1 MLADIPALEIKLCA
15 FVGTFSQCEWDE
27 GSPSKFELVSAAG
40 YTSVD
45 LTAVVDSC
53 DWTEAARLAE
63 RFSLEISGLTCDSG
77 WPAEDHDLANKN
89 ALNRQ
94 KAVDYFKRQIE
105 CVKVVGGDYLIVVP
119 SAVGKFR
126 SMGVDT
132 AEDWTWAVES
142 VCNLTETAANNH
154 VTLVIEPL
162 NRYESCI
169 VNTAED
175 VSRFVKEVDHPN
187 VRALLDTYHMNI
199 EESDIEKAFL
209 IVRDCLEVVHFADS
223 NRRALGRGH
232 IDFRPV
238 VAGMKAI
245 GFDRTIVL
253 ECTAPGPDPFRADKG
268 GTTAQTMATYASESL
283 AKLKEW
289 FT

>member
-1 MLADIPALEIKLCA
+1 MRFSICSW
-15 FVGTFSQCEWDE
+15 TFGNTPLD
-27 GSPSKFELVSAAG
+27 KVFELVSSAG

-53 DWTEAARLAE
+53 DWPEAARLAE

-105 CVKVVGGDYLIVVP
+105 CAKVVGGDYLIVVP

-126 SMGVDT
+126 AMGIDT
-132 AEDWTWAVES
+132 TEDWKWAVES
-142 VCNLTETAANNH
+142 VGKLTETAANNQ

-169 VNTAED
+169 VNTADD
-175 VSRFVKEVDHPN
+175 VSRFVQEVDHPN

-209 IVRDCLEVVHFADS
+209 TVRDCLEVVHFADS
-223 NRRALGRGH
+223 NRRALGRGN
-232 IDFRPV
+232 IDFRPAV
-238 VAGMKAI
+238 SGMKAI

-253 ECTAPGPDPFRADKG
+253 ECTVPGPDPFRADKG
-268 GTTAQTMATYASESL
+268 DTTAQTMATYASESL

-289 FT
+289 FA

>member
-1 MLADIPALEIKLCA
+1 MRFSICSW
-15 FVGTFSQCEWDE
+15 TFGNTPIEE
-27 GSPSKFELVSAAG
+27 VFKLVSSSG
-40 YTSVD
+40 YKSID

-53 DWTEAARLAE
+53 DWAEAARLAE
-63 RFSLEISGLTCDSG
+63 RSSLEISGLTCDSG
-77 WPAEDHDLANKN
+77 WPAEDHDLANKS
-89 ALNRQ
+89 AANRQ
-94 KAVDYFKRQIE
+94 KAIDYFKRQID
-105 CVKVVGGDYLIVVP
+105 CVKIVGGDYLIVVP

-126 SMGVDT
+126 SMGENIS
-132 AEDWTWAVES
+132 EDWKWAVES
-142 VCNLTETAANNH
+142 VCSLTETAANNR

-162 NRYESCI
+162 NRYESCV

-175 VSRFVKEVDHPN
+175 VSRFVKELNHPN

-209 IVRDCLEVVHFADS
+209 AVQDCLEVVHFADS
-223 NRRALGRGH
+223 NRRAIGRGH

-238 VAGMKAI
+238 VSGMKTI
-245 GFDRTIVL
+245 GFDKTIVL

-268 GTTAQTMATYASESL
+268 ATTPQTMAEYAKESL

-289 FT
+289 FA

>member
-1 MLADIPALEIKLCA
+1 MRFSICA
-15 FVGTFSQCEWDE
+15 WTFGNAPID
-27 GSPSKFELVSAAG
+27 KVFELVSSAG
-40 YTSVD
+40 YTSID

-53 DWTEAARLAE
+53 DWPEAVRLGE

-94 KAVDYFKRQIE
+94 KAVDYFRRQIE

-126 SMGVDT
+126 SMGRDT
-132 AEDWTWAVES
+132 SEDWKWGVES
-142 VCNLTETAANNH
+142 VCNLTETAANNQ

-175 VSRFVKEVDHPN
+175 VSRFVKEVNHPN
-187 VRALLDTYHMNI
+187 VKALLDTYHMNI
-199 EESDIEKAFL
+199 EEADIEQAFL
-209 IVRDCLEVVHFADS
+209 SVQDCLEVVHFADS
-223 NRRALGRGH
+223 NRRGLGRGH
-232 IDFRPV
+232 IDFRPIV
-238 VAGMKAI
+238 SGMKAI
-245 GFDRTIVL
+245 GFDKTIVL
-253 ECTAPGPDPFRADKG
+253 ESTAPGPDPFKADKG
-268 GTTAQTMATYASESL
+268 DTTAQIMATYAQESL

-289 FT
+289 FA

>member
-1 MLADIPALEIKLCA
+1 MRFSVCSW
-15 FVGTFSQCEWDE
+15 TFGNTPLD
-27 GSPSKFELVSAAG
+27 KVFELVSSAG
-40 YTSVD
+40 YASVD

-126 SMGVDT
+126 AMGVDT
-132 AEDWTWAVES
+132 TEDWKWAVES
-142 VCNLTETAANNH
+142 VSKLTETAANNR

-175 VSRFVKEVDHPN
+175 VSRFVKEVDHPK

-209 IVRDCLEVVHFADS
+209 TVRDCLEVVHFADS

-232 IDFRPV
+232 IDFRP
-238 VAGMKAI
+238 ALSGMKAI

-253 ECTAPGPDPFRADKG
+253 ECTVPGPDPFRADKG
-268 GTTAQTMATYASESL
+268 DTTAQTMATYASESL

-289 FT
+289 FA

>member
-1 MLADIPALEIKLCA
+1 MRFSICSW
-15 FVGTFSQCEWDE
+15 TFGNTPIDKVF
-27 GSPSKFELVSAAG
+27 GLVSSAG
-40 YTSVD
+40 YASID
-45 LTAVVDSC
+45 LTAVVDAYAWS
-53 DWTEAARLAE
+53 EVARLA
-63 RFSLEISGLTCDSG
+63 RGFSLEVSGLTCDSG

-89 ALNRQ
+89 ALNRK

-105 CVKVVGGDYLIVVP
+105 CVSVVGGDYLIVVP

-126 SMGVDT
+126 SMGGDT
-132 AEDWTWAVES
+132 SEDWKWAVES
-142 VCNLTETAANNH
+142 VCNLTETAAKNQ

-175 VSRFVKEVDHPN
+175 VSRFVTEVNHPK

-209 IVRDCLEVVHFADS
+209 TVRECLEVVHFADS
-223 NRRALGRGH
+223 NRRGLGRGH

-238 VAGMKAI
+238 VSGMKAI
-245 GFDRTIVL
+245 GFDKTIVL

-268 GTTAQTMATYASESL
+268 DTTAHTMATYARESL

-289 FT
+289 LA

>member
-1 MLADIPALEIKLCA
+1 MRFSVCSW
-15 FVGTFSQCEWDE
+15 TFGNTPLD
-27 GSPSKFELVSAAG
+27 KVFELVSAAG

-53 DWTEAARLAE
+53 DWTQAARSAE

-89 ALNRQ
+89 VLNRQ

-126 SMGVDT
+126 AMGVDT
-132 AEDWTWAVES
+132 TEDWKWAVES
-142 VCNLTETAANNH
+142 VSKLTETAANNQ

-209 IVRDCLEVVHFADS
+209 TVRDCLEVVHFADS

-232 IDFRPV
+232 IDFRPAV
-238 VAGMKAI
+238 SGMKAI

-268 GTTAQTMATYASESL
+268 DTTAQTMATYAAESL

-289 FT
+289 FA

>member
-1 MLADIPALEIKLCA
+1 MRFSICSW
-15 FVGTFSQCEWDE
+15 TFGNTPID
-27 GSPSKFELVSAAG
+27 KVFDLVSAAG
-40 YTSVD
+40 YASID
-45 LTAVVDSC
+45 LTAVVDAYS
-53 DWTEAARLAE
+53 WSEVARLA
-63 RFSLEISGLTCDSG
+63 RGFSLEVSGLTCDSG

-89 ALNRQ
+89 ALNRK

-105 CVKVVGGDYLIVVP
+105 CVNVVGGDYLIVVP

-126 SMGVDT
+126 SMGRDT
-132 AEDWTWAVES
+132 SEDWKWAVES
-142 VCNLTETAANNH
+142 VRNLTETAAKNQ

-175 VSRFVKEVDHPN
+175 VCRFVTEINHPK

-209 IVRDCLEVVHFADS
+209 TVRECLEVVHFADS

-238 VAGMKAI
+238 VSGMKAI
-245 GFDRTIVL
+245 GFNKTIVL

-268 GTTAQTMATYASESL
+268 DSTAHTMATYARESL

-289 FT
+289 LA

>member
-1 MLADIPALEIKLCA
+1 MRFSVCSW
-15 FVGTFSQCEWDE
+15 TFGNTPLD
-27 GSPSKFELVSAAG
+27 KVFELVSSAG

-53 DWTEAARLAE
+53 DWTEAARLAK

-89 ALNRQ
+89 AFNRE

-126 SMGVDT
+126 AMGVDT
-132 AEDWTWAVES
+132 TEDWKWGVES
-142 VCNLTETAANNH
+142 VGNLTETAANNQ

-209 IVRDCLEVVHFADS
+209 TVRDCLEVVHFADS

-232 IDFRPV
+232 IDFRPAV
-238 VAGMKAI
+238 SGMKAI

-253 ECTAPGPDPFRADKG
+253 ECTVPGPDPFRADKG
-268 GTTAQTMATYASESL
+268 ETTAQTMATYASESL

-289 FT
+289 FA

>member
-1 MLADIPALEIKLCA
+1 M
-15 FVGTFSQCEWDE
+15 
-27 GSPSKFELVSAAG
+27 
-40 YTSVD
+40 
-45 LTAVVDSC
+45 TAVG
-53 DWTEAARLAE
+53 RQK
-63 RFSLEISGLTCDSG
+63 IMI
-77 WPAEDHDLANKN
+77 LANKN

-126 SMGVDT
+126 AMGVDT
-132 AEDWTWAVES
+132 TEDWKWAVES
-142 VCNLTETAANNH
+142 VCKLTETAANNQ

-199 EESDIEKAFL
+199 EEVRHREGLSHRAATAWKLSIL
-209 IVRDCLEVVHFADS
+209 QIVID
-223 NRRALGRGH
+223 ALSVEGISISGRLY
-232 IDFRPV
+232 P
-238 VAGMKAI
+238 A
-245 GFDRTIVL
+245 
-253 ECTAPGPDPFRADKG
+253 
-268 GTTAQTMATYASESL
+268 
-283 AKLKEW
+283 
-289 FT
+289 

>member
-1 MLADIPALEIKLCA
+1 MRFSICSW
-15 FVGTFSQCEWDE
+15 TFGNTPIE
-27 GSPSKFELVSAAG
+27 KVFELVASAG
-40 YTSVD
+40 YPAID

-53 DWTEAARLAE
+53 DWTEAVRLAK

-89 ALNRQ
+89 PLNRQ
-94 KAVDYFKRQIE
+94 KAIDYFKRQIE

-126 SMGVDT
+126 PMGADT
-132 AEDWTWAVES
+132 SEDWKWAVES
-142 VCNLTETAANNH
+142 VCNLTERAAKDQ

-175 VSRFVKEVDHPN
+175 VARFVTEVNHPN

-209 IVRDCLEVVHFADS
+209 TVRDCLEVVHFADN
-223 NRRALGRGH
+223 NRRALGRGD
-232 IDFRPV
+232 IDFGPV
-238 VAGMKAI
+238 VSAMKAI
-245 GFDRTIVL
+245 GFDKTIVL

-268 GTTAQTMATYASESL
+268 DTTTQTMATYAKESL
-283 AKLKEW
+283 GKLREW
-289 FT
+289 FA

>member
-1 MLADIPALEIKLCA
+1 VTATFLEA
-15 FVGTFSQCEWDE
+15 WTE
-27 GSPSKFELVSAAG
+27 SKFATSEDERQSLICDQPTDSNGGVSSPPAHSEADLVCARSRQR
-40 YTSVD
+40 
-45 LTAVVDSC
+45 
-53 DWTEAARLAE
+53 TEAARLAE
-63 RFSLEISGLTCDSG
+63 RFSLEIRGLTCDCG

-89 ALNRQ
+89 ALNRE

-126 SMGVDT
+126 AMGVDT
-132 AEDWTWAVES
+132 TENWKWAVES
-142 VCNLTETAANNH
+142 VCNLTETAANNQ
-154 VTLVIEPL
+154 VRLVIEPL

-209 IVRDCLEVVHFADS
+209 TVGDCLEVVHFADS

-232 IDFRPV
+232 IDFRPAV
-238 VAGMKAI
+238 SGK
-245 GFDRTIVL
+245 GDRL
-253 ECTAPGPDPFRADKG
+253 
-268 GTTAQTMATYASESL
+268 
-283 AKLKEW
+283 
-289 FT
+289 

>member
-1 MLADIPALEIKLCA
+1 MRFSICSWTFGNTPVEEILK
-15 FVGTFSQCEWDE
+15 
-27 GSPSKFELVSAAG
+27 LVSSSGFKAI
-40 YTSVD
+40 D

-53 DWTEAARLAE
+53 DWSETARLAE

-89 ALNRQ
+89 AANRQ

-126 SMGVDT
+126 SMEGDT
-132 AEDWTWAVES
+132 SEDWKWAVES
-142 VCNLTETAANNH
+142 VGNLTETAAKNQ

-175 VSRFVKEVDHPN
+175 VSRFVEEVNHPK

-209 IVRDCLEVVHFADS
+209 TVRECLEVVHFADS
-223 NRRALGRGH
+223 NRRAIGRGH

-245 GFDRTIVL
+245 GFDKTIVL

-268 GTTAQTMATYASESL
+268 DTTSQTMAEYAKESL

-289 FT
+289 FA

>member
-1 MLADIPALEIKLCA
+1 MRFSICSWTFGNTPVEEILK
-15 FVGTFSQCEWDE
+15 
-27 GSPSKFELVSAAG
+27 LVSSSGFKAI
-40 YTSVD
+40 D

-53 DWTEAARLAE
+53 DWSETARLAE

-89 ALNRQ
+89 AANRQ

-126 SMGVDT
+126 SMEGDT
-132 AEDWTWAVES
+132 SEDWKWAVES
-142 VCNLTETAANNH
+142 VGNLTETAAKNQ

-175 VSRFVKEVDHPN
+175 VSRFVEEVNHPK

-199 EESDIEKAFL
+199 EESDLEKAFL
-209 IVRDCLEVVHFADS
+209 TVRECLEVVHFADS
-223 NRRALGRGH
+223 NRRAIGRGH

-245 GFDRTIVL
+245 GFDKTIVL

-268 GTTAQTMATYASESL
+268 DTTSQTMAEYAKESL

-289 FT
+289 FA